1 MPSSPYLPSSA
12 AYLKESSLLLQAYP
26 DSTLITTKYAFPSSK
41 SSSKSSKP
49 STNPESTSTTTS
61 STPLAALVL
70 KTYNPTSGICL
81 KYRTNKAA
89 EVGRLITALGLLAG
103 GADISLLDG
112 AVPAAGAGAVGGE
125 EEGTSVTPTTGGAG
139 SGVAASIGANTGA
152 GVSKGKGKGKGKKGK
167 K

>member
-1 MPSSPYLPSSA
+1 MPSSPYLPTSA

-26 DSTLITTKYAFPSSK
+26 DSTLITTKYTFPAK
-41 SSSKSSKP
+41 TSSKSSKP

-61 STPLAALVL
+61 TTPLASLVL

-112 AVPAAGAGAVGGE
+112 AVPAAGAVGGE
-125 EEGTSVTPTTGGAG
+125 EEGASVTPTTAGA
-139 SGVAASIGANTGA
+139 AASTGVNTGA